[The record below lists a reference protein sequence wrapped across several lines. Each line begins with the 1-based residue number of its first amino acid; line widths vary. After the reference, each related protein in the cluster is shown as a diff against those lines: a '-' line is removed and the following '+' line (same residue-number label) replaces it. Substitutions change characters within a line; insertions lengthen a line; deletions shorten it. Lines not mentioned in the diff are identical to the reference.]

1 MPLEVELSRVSQSRA
16 APTAHALARS
26 LGKLMPLDPERAHLL
41 ARRNAAAVAAE
52 PHLAE
57 LRRRL
62 LACGGDEAVLQ
73 TRDPDSPA
81 LVARG
86 EPRGVRGVQARRTQL
101 AGPPSD
107 CHRNAVTHFL
117 RDPRRRRIMTGY
129 YLVAR
134 DPVWRQHSWVEEEA
148 EGGCPPKLDTLFADL
163 LALERCTD
171 ADYDRATDAIASGA
185 KTEAELM
192 SEWAPMGLEIGT
204 VVKIKN
210 LKSRPEL
217 NGCEAKVIDFRI
229 TNKRYDIQLSGG
241 KGEKIAVKPENIQ
254 EVGGKDAASAASAA
268 STSTLVEVTNYSAG
282 ADTAY
287 FGVPVEG
294 REILRFVL
302 NSQPHEHSEG
312 LTGLV
317 AELPPEQ
324 RALALAKLSPRLRKP
339 VAEGLAALEGQPG
352 GGGELDPNDL
362 DAVGKKGS
370 ALEEKLRQI
379 AELKELKAGGK
390 PLEKN
395 QLDMIEQEPA
405 IKEELASLMAAVM
418 VNLELSLNSCGVDGA
433 KLVEEALPWLL
444 GTAPMPPSLAARRE
458 ENDKLRAALAGEQVL
473 LHGLVAKP
481 ELNQRM
487 GTAAGWDSAQYSIH
501 TCELL
506 AVAPVAP
513 VAIGFR
519 EGQAVEVIVGGEWR
533 PGRIYDENEAEGTYD
548 VALQGGKYRT
558 WRG

>member
-1 MPLEVELSRVSQSRA
+1 
-16 APTAHALARS
+16 
-26 LGKLMPLDPERAHLL
+26 MPLDPERAHLL

-129 YLVAR
+129 YLIATS
-134 DPVWRQHSWVEEEA
+134 PVWRQHSWVEEEA
-148 EGGCPPKLDTLFADL
+148 EGGCLPKLDTLFADL

-229 TNKRYDIQLSGG
+229 TNKRYGLELSGG

-254 EVGGKDAASAASAA
+254 EAGGKDAASAASAA
-268 STSTLVEVTNYSAG
+268 STSTLVEVTNYSDVD

-294 REILRFVL
+294 RDILRFVL
-302 NSQPHEHSEG
+302 HSQPHEHSEG

-339 VAEGLAALEGQPG
+339 VAEGLAALEVQPG
-352 GGGELDPNDL
+352 EGGESDPNDP

-370 ALEEKLRQI
+370 ALEEKLRKI
-379 AELKELKAGGK
+379 AEERASEFLAKRASEFLAEMRAGPVTFRDK
-390 PLEKN
+390 
-395 QLDMIEQEPA
+395 
-405 IKEELASLMAAVM
+405 
-418 VNLELSLNSCGVDGA
+418 LNA
-433 KLVEEALPWLL
+433 
-444 GTAPMPPSLAARRE
+444 AARIVKVR
-458 ENDKLRAALAGEQVL
+458 LRS
-473 LHGLVAKP
+473 
-481 ELNQRM
+481 R
-487 GTAAGWDSAQYSIH
+487 
-501 TCELL
+501 
-506 AVAPVAP
+506 
-513 VAIGFR
+513 
-519 EGQAVEVIVGGEWR
+519 
-533 PGRIYDENEAEGTYD
+533 
-548 VALQGGKYRT
+548 
-558 WRG
+558 